1 MNLIKQTKL
10 KEQNNLYN
18 VIVEIPKGTNNKY
31 ELNDPIFDKVEVVR
45 KVKGRYPYYYGC
57 FPQTF
62 AGDKDPLD
70 MILLT
75 KKKFKKLDIVK
86 VEILGVIK
94 TIDNNEVDDK
104 IIVKPLNEEIDI
116 NKWKKKLFKFLK
128 TYKGKNAN
136 TIIDETLYDSK
147 VAEELIKKANYD
159 YTQKN
164 KIKVDI
170 I

>member
-1 MNLIKQTKL
+1 
-10 KEQNNLYN
+10 
-18 VIVEIPKGTNNKY
+18 
-31 ELNDPIFDKVEVVR
+31 
-45 KVKGRYPYYYGC
+45 
-57 FPQTF
+57 
-62 AGDKDPLD
+62 